1 MAEIGQLLEK
11 AVPENTRKST
21 LMWVTTFDAF
31 CREQGLVI
39 DLATCSAT
47 ELNDA
52 LCKFYPALRTK
63 KGEMYKKASY
73 FAARAAIH
81 RRTRE
86 LDRPFNIFKSDCF
99 SRSHAVLDATLK
111 VKKVEGLEPAV
122 RHKEAISDA
131 DRELLEHY
139 FDDVL
144 VANDPVKLTMY
155 VWFETTLHFG
165 LCGREV

>member
-1 MAEIGQLLEK
+1 
-11 AVPENTRKST
+11 
-21 LMWVTTFDAF
+21 MWVTTFDVF

-63 KGEMYKKASY
+63 NGEMYKEASY
-73 FAARAAIH
+73 FSARAAIH

-122 RHKEAISDA
+122 RHKEALSDA

-139 FDDVL
+139 FDVL

-155 VWFETTLHFG
+155 VWSETTFHCG
-165 LCGREV
+165 LRGREVQVQRMKKDL